1 MSDTGAAGGGGPR
14 LLAIVAGAALA
25 VGFAGGFLW
34 WQELQALEAHEAAA
48 AEAFSPVVSAMQDAV
63 ADRDPAAPYDI
74 DETVRVVHAIDL
86 ALAESGSMDAYLREM
101 ARQDYRGVEP
111 EVLLAR
117 RELMDV
123 LWRMYALQ
131 VEQEEQEAMWA
142 VASELLLGSLSVV
155 SVEADVSPVMPTG
168 SVRIDGTRA
177 QALYERLEE
186 EQDARLA
193 LGRQGRDLERQLIEA
208 LVAYSEAYHRVLEE
222 WERVCVA
229 RDRAYI
235 AAHGG
240 DWQTTIAAADEAIRL
255 APMEREA
262 HLLRAMAQIESGA
275 VLAPEVADAVADDLS
290 GLIAAHPD
298 HSAPALLLLGT
309 LKARIGD
316 REGARVDLELAA
328 AYFPRQAEH
337 LTDMLDPYAMRA
349 WLRKTREGSWV
360 RDQYHA
366 SMLGAGY
373 FSPDLQ
379 LARLHFDA
387 GDFEAG
393 RQKVLDHFSRRRAQR
408 QWDLVLADIA
418 LCTDLLG
425 EDYRRIFPEDAWLDL
440 ELDEA
445 MFGSKLALSV
455 VNRSDRGLHNATLV
469 LALHLTDMHVGDYA
483 TLVAGETVPEVAPH
497 ATTGFGTTE
506 VAFTLDGD
514 TKTVEDIVSTRA
526 ILVSNEAVVWVD
538 TAGFKLEAARGTPPR
553 SVPAGASLSQRALA
567 SARQA
572 SLRVE
577 ASFLK
582 DDVEIRIPRR
592 FAILRPVF
600 ELEVDGVRHR
610 PEEDRI
616 DGDGISLRFPGVAEL
631 EGPGRPA
638 LVLHAGTSLGAV
650 RFHWSPAGGGYR
662 LSVQGPG

>member
-1 MSDTGAAGGGGPR
+1 MDEPVVPRGPPV
-14 LLAIVAGAALA
+14 LALVAGAALV
-25 VGFAGGFLW
+25 VGFTGGFLW
-34 WQELQALEAHEAAA
+34 WQERQAAEAHEAAV
-48 AEAFSPVVSAMQDAV
+48 AEAFSPVMNAMQDAV
-63 ADRDPAAPYDI
+63 AERDPATQYDI
-74 DETVRVVHAIDL
+74 DKTVRTIHAVDL
-86 ALAESGSMDAYLREM
+86 ALAQSSSMDDYLQQM
-101 ARQDYRGVEP
+101 ARQDYRGVAP
-111 EVLLAR
+111 DVLLAR

-123 LWRMYALQ
+123 LWRMYAVQ
-131 VEQEEQEAMWA
+131 VETDQQEAMWG

-155 SVEADVSPVMPTG
+155 SLEAEVSPVMPTG
-168 SVRIDGTRA
+168 SVKVDGS
-177 QALYERLEE
+177 QARELYERLEE

-193 LGRQGRDLERQLIEA
+193 LDREERELERELIAA
-208 LVAYSEAYHRVLEE
+208 LVSYSEVYHRTLQE

-229 RDRAYI
+229 RDRAYL
-235 AAHGG
+235 AVHAG
-240 DWQTTIAAADEAIRL
+240 DWATATAAADEAIRL

-262 HLLRAMAQIESGA
+262 HLLRALAQIESGA
-275 VLAPEVADAVADDLS
+275 VLDADVAEAVADDLS
-290 GLIAAHPD
+290 RQIAAHPE

-309 LKARIGD
+309 LKARRGD
-316 REGARVDLELAA
+316 GEGARVDLEQAA

-349 WLRKTREGSWV
+349 WLRRTREGSWV

-387 GDFEAG
+387 GDFESG
-393 RQKVLDHFSRRRAQR
+393 RTKVLDHFSRRRAQR
-408 QWDLVLADIA
+408 QWDLVLADVA
-418 LCTDLLG
+418 LCADLLG

-445 MFGSKLALSV
+445 MFGSKLAMSV
-455 VNRSDRGLHNATLV
+455 VNRSDRSLHNATLV
-469 LALHLTDMHVGDYA
+469 LALHLTDMHVADYA
-483 TLVAGETVPEVAPH
+483 TLVAGETVPEVAAH

-538 TAGFKLEAARGTPPR
+538 TTGFKLEAARGVTPR
-553 SVPAGASLSQRALA
+553 SVPAAASLSQRALS

-572 SLRVE
+572 SLEVE
-577 ASFLK
+577 PSFLK
-582 DDVEIRIPRR
+582 DDLEIRIPRR

-616 DGDGISLRFPGVAEL
+616 DGDGIGLRFNGVGEL
-631 EGPGRPA
+631 EGPERPV
-638 LVLHAGTSLGAV
+638 LTLHAGTSLGAI
-650 RFHWSPAGGGYR
+650 RFEWTPAGASYR
-662 LSVQGPG
+662 LRVTGPG

>member
-1 MSDTGAAGGGGPR
+1 MPVPETPAGKGPPI
-14 LLAIVAGAALA
+14 LALVAGAALA

-34 WQELQALEAHEAAA
+34 WQELEAERAQAAA
-48 AEAFSPVVSAMQDAV
+48 AAQVFSPVLSAMQDAV
-63 ADRDPAAPYDI
+63 AERDPAETYDI
-74 DETVRVVHAIDL
+74 DKTVRTVHEMDL
-86 ALAESGSMDAYLREM
+86 ALARAGSMDTYLRGM
-101 ARQDYRGVEP
+101 ARQDFRGVAP

-117 RELMDV
+117 RALMDV
-123 LWRMYALQ
+123 LWRMYAVQ
-131 VEQEEQEAMWA
+131 VEEEEQEAMWG

-155 SVEADVSPVMPTG
+155 SVEADITPVMPTG
-168 SVRIDGTRA
+168 SVRVDGARA
-177 QALYERLEE
+177 RELYDRLED
-186 EQDARLA
+186 EQEARLA
-193 LGRQGRDLERQLIEA
+193 LGREGRELERELIDA
-208 LVAYSEAYHRVLEE
+208 LVAYSEVYHRVLEE
-222 WERVCVA
+222 WERVCIA
-229 RDRAYI
+229 RDRAYL
-235 AAHGG
+235 AVHAG
-240 DWQTTIAAADEAIRL
+240 DWATATAAADEAIRL
-255 APMEREA
+255 APLEREA
-262 HLLRAMAQIESGA
+262 HLLRALAQIESGA
-275 VLAPEVADAVADDLS
+275 VLDAEVAEAVADDLS
-290 GLIAAHPD
+290 GQIAAHPE

-309 LKARIGD
+309 LKARRGD
-316 REGARVDLELAA
+316 TEGARVDLEQSA

-349 WLRKTREGSWV
+349 WLRRTREGSWV

-393 RQKVLDHFSRRRAQR
+393 RAKVLDHFSRRRAQR

-418 LCTDLLG
+418 LCADLLG

-455 VNRSDRGLHNATLV
+455 VNRSDRSLHNATLV
-469 LALHLTDMHVGDYA
+469 LALQLTDMHASDYA
-483 TLVAGETVPEVAPH
+483 TLVAGQTVPEVGAH

-538 TAGFKLEAARGTPPR
+538 TAGFKIEAAKGVRARPPEA
-553 SVPAGASLSQRALA
+553 PASLSRRALA

-572 SLRVE
+572 TLEVE
-577 ASFLK
+577 PSFLK

-600 ELEVDGVRHR
+600 ELEVEGARHR
-610 PEEDRI
+610 PARDRI
-616 DGDGISLRFPGVAEL
+616 DGDGIVLRFAGVGEL
-631 EGPGRPA
+631 EGAARPA
-638 LVLHAGTSLGAV
+638 LTLHAATSLGAV
-650 RFHWSPAGGGYR
+650 RFGWSPVGGGYR
-662 LSVQGPG
+662 LGVEGPG

>member
-1 MSDTGAAGGGGPR
+1 MAPPVSEPEPRSRQPLLVVAGLALGLGFLGGGAWWR
-14 LLAIVAGAALA
+14 VRAAA
-25 VGFAGGFLW
+25 AA
-34 WQELQALEAHEAAA
+34 QEAAA
-48 AEAFSPVVSAMQDAV
+48 AEVFSPVIASMQSAV

-74 DETVRVVHAIDL
+74 DETIRVVHELDL
-86 ALAESGSMDAYLREM
+86 ALGRADSVDAYLRSM
-101 ARQDYRGVEP
+101 ARHDYRGVAP

-117 RELMDV
+117 RQLMDV
-123 LWRMYALQ
+123 LWRIYAVQ
-131 VEQEEQEAMWA
+131 VEEEEQEAMWA

-155 SVEADVSPVMPTG
+155 SVEADVNPVMPTG
-168 SVRIDGTRA
+168 SVRVDGRQA
-177 QALYERLEE
+177 RALYERLETQQE
-186 EQDARLA
+186 ARVA
-193 LGRQGRDLERQLIEA
+193 LGREGRELERELIDA
-208 LVAYSEAYHRVLEE
+208 LVGYSEVYHRVLEE

-240 DWQTTIAAADEAIRL
+240 DWTTVIAAADEAIRL
-255 APMEREA
+255 APLEREA
-262 HLLRAMAQIESGA
+262 HLLRAMANIESGA
-275 VLAPEVADAVADDLS
+275 VLRPEVGDAVADDLS

-309 LKARIGD
+309 LKARRGD
-316 REGARVDLELAA
+316 LEGARVDLEQAA

-349 WLRKTREGSWV
+349 WLRRTREGSWV
-360 RDQYHA
+360 RAQYQA

-379 LARLHFDA
+379 LARLHFDE

-408 QWDLVLADIA
+408 QWDLVLADIS

-445 MFGSKLALSV
+445 LFGSKLSLSV
-455 VNRSDRGLHNATLV
+455 GNRSDRALHNATLV

-497 ATTGFGTTE
+497 ATTPFGTTE
-506 VAFTLDGD
+506 VAFSLDGD
-514 TKTVEDIVSTRA
+514 TRTVEDIVTTRA

-538 TAGFKLEAARGTPPR
+538 TTGFKLEAARAVDRR
-553 SVPAGASLSQRALA
+553 SQTAQAERRALA
-567 SARQA
+567 SASRA

-577 ASFLK
+577 SSFLK
-582 DDVEIRIPRR
+582 DDVRIRLPRD

-600 ELEVDGVRHR
+600 ELEVDGARHVPAR
-610 PEEDRI
+610 DRI
-616 DGDGISLRFPGVAEL
+616 DGDGITLRFDGVAEL
-631 EGPGRPA
+631 DGPGREP
-638 LVLHAGTSLGAV
+638 VLLRARTRVGVVMLRWT
-650 RFHWSPAGGGYR
+650 PAGSGYR
-662 LSVQGPG
+662 LTVDGPA

>member
-1 MSDTGAAGGGGPR
+1 MADPAPAPAQGPSV
-14 LLAIVAGAALA
+14 LALVAGAALA

-34 WQELQALEAHEAAA
+34 WKELEAREAHEAEA
-48 AEAFSPVVSAMQDAV
+48 AEAFSPVMDAMQDAV
-63 ADRDPAAPYDI
+63 SERDPALRYDI
-74 DETVRVVHAIDL
+74 DKTVRTIHAVDL
-86 ALAESGSMDAYLREM
+86 ALARSDSMGDYLREM
-101 ARQDYRGVEP
+101 ARQDYRGVAP
-111 EVLLAR
+111 DVLLAR
-117 RELMDV
+117 RGMMDV
-123 LWRMYALQ
+123 LWRMYAVQ
-131 VEQEEQEAMWA
+131 VEQEEQEAMWG

-155 SVEADVSPVMPTG
+155 SVEADISPVMPSG
-168 SVRIDGTRA
+168 SVRVDGARA
-177 QALYERLEE
+177 RELYDRLED

-193 LGRQGRDLERQLIEA
+193 LGREGRRLERELIDA
-208 LVAYSEAYHRVLEE
+208 LVAYSAVYHQTLEE

-229 RDRAYI
+229 RDRAYL
-235 AAHGG
+235 AVHAG
-240 DWQTTIAAADEAIRL
+240 DWDTAIAAADEAIRL

-262 HLLRAMAQIESGA
+262 HLLRALARIESGQ
-275 VLAPEVADAVADDLS
+275 VLDPEIADAVADDLS
-290 GLIAAHPD
+290 GQIAAHPE

-309 LKARIGD
+309 LKARRGD
-316 REGARVDLELAA
+316 AEGARVDLEQAS

-349 WLRKTREGSWV
+349 WLRRTREGSWV

-379 LARLHFDA
+379 LARLHFDS

-393 RQKVLDHFSRRRAQR
+393 RAKVLDHFSRRRAQR
-408 QWDLVLADIA
+408 QWDLVLADVA
-418 LCTDLLG
+418 LCADLLG

-445 MFGSKLALSV
+445 MFGSKLAMSV
-455 VNRSDRGLHNATLV
+455 VNRSDRSLHNATLV
-469 LALHLTDMHVGDYA
+469 LALHLTDMHVSDYA
-483 TLVAGETVPEVAPH
+483 TLVAGETMPEVAAH

-538 TAGFKLEAARGTPPR
+538 TTGFKLEAARGVTPR
-553 SVPAGASLSQRALA
+553 SVPEGASLNQRALA

-572 SLRVE
+572 SLQVE
-577 ASFLK
+577 PSFLK

-600 ELEVDGVRHR
+600 ELEVDGARHR
-610 PEEDRI
+610 AEQDRI
-616 DGDGISLRFPGVAEL
+616 DGDGIALRFAGVAEL
-631 EGPGRPA
+631 EGPERPA
-638 LVLHAGTSLGAV
+638 LTLHAGTSLGTV
-650 RFHWSPAGGGYR
+650 RFQWAPSGAGYR
-662 LSVQGPG
+662 LRVEGPD